1 MQVISTDNPAADLAA
16 FLTSFTEELA
26 FGDDDPAAVVA
37 RHYPEGFVQYSD
49 GRRFDRDDLAA
60 HAAPL
65 RKNLVSWRVDVQE
78 ALVSGRRLAARYTMH
93 STMRKGRELEI
104 EVYMFGELD
113 GEGRFRRIDQLTRT
127 VAEQNTPAG
136 A

>member
-1 MQVISTDNPAADLAA
+1 MQVISTDSPADDLAA
-16 FLTSFTEELA
+16 FLTSFTEGLA
-26 FGDDDPAAVVA
+26 FGDDDLAAVVA
-37 RHYPEGFVQYSD
+37 RHYPEGFEQYSD
-49 GRRFDRDDLAA
+49 GRRFDRDELAA

>member
-1 MQVISTDNPAADLAA
+1 M
-16 FLTSFTEELA
+16 
-26 FGDDDPAAVVA
+26 
-37 RHYPEGFVQYSD
+37 QYSD